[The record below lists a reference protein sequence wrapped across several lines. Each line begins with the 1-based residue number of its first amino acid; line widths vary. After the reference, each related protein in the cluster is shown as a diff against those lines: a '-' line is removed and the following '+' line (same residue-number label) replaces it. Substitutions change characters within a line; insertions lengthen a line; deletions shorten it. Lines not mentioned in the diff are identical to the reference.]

1 MKLIKYLLFF
11 LLIFTYNNQI
21 FGQELPLINI
31 YYPEDYKAESQNW
44 AISQSKKGT
53 IYIAN
58 NLGLLE
64 YNGASWQLYYT
75 PNGTI
80 MRSVKVVGD
89 KIFTGFYMDF
99 GYWMRDDFGELKYTS
114 LVKESKIPI
123 LEDEQFWNILEF
135 EEWILFQS
143 LERIYLYN
151 TKTKDYKTISSD
163 VKITKLIEVN
173 GEIYFQKFG
182 KGLFKLEK
190 GKAVLISDHQ
200 VFKTQVIVDMYS
212 DKGQI
217 LVLTDKRGFVT
228 FKNDEITEWNNTY
241 DILKD
246 RTIYS
251 GIRLKNGNYALG
263 SISDGILLLNEKG
276 EFIYNISQKN
286 GLSNNTV
293 LSVFED
299 INHNVWLGLDN
310 GINSINTQVPINK
323 FTEKEGKIGTV
334 YTSIIH
340 DGSLYLGTNQGLFLK
355 KYPSNDEF
363 KLVPSTQGQVW
374 SLLEVDGELFCG
386 HDMGTFII
394 EAGRIKKSLDILGAW
409 SFKRLDDTTILQGNY
424 TGLYVLKKQNQEW
437 GVKNKIEG
445 FDNSSRSFE
454 VFGKNQIFVNHEYKG
469 VFKLSVDDNFEKVI
483 KIEKDTL
490 ISKGVHSNLVKYNDR
505 ILYSF
510 KKGIYEY
517 TGSNTFVKDTTL
529 SKLFNDKNYTSGK
542 LVFDEKNNLLW
553 SFSKNYISYVKPN
566 DLNDISTIKRIPV
579 TESLRKGAIGY
590 ENILSL
596 NKNQFLTGVNNGYL
610 ILNLENEQEKN
621 RSYEICIDFVKK
633 YRQDSPKEMM
643 LLSVEGDFSSS
654 ENNLE
659 FEYSIPC
666 FMKNILPQYQ
676 YKLEGYSKSW
686 SSWEHESKTLFENL
700 PFGEYVFRVKGR
712 VGNKETTN
720 EATYT
725 FTIDKPWYATN
736 FMLVVYVSLVLAF
749 SYFMDRMYR
758 GYYRRQRK
766 RLLEKQEREFELK
779 SLESEKMLMKVKND
793 QLRIDVESK
802 SRELA
807 TSTMSIIK
815 KNELLGLIKN
825 ELVSGNEKSIKD
837 VIKII
842 DKNLNNTD
850 DWQMFKEAFNNAD
863 KDFIKKIKGLHPAL
877 TPNDLRL
884 CAYLRLNLSSK
895 EIAPLLN
902 ISPRSV
908 EVKRYRLRKKMNLDH
923 DVNLTDY
930 ILDV

>member
-1 MKLIKYLLFF
+1 MKLIKYLSFF
-11 LLIFTYNNQI
+11 LLFFFCNSKIY
-21 FGQELPLINI
+21 GQEFPLINI

-44 AISQSKKGT
+44 AISQSKNGT
-53 IYIAN
+53 IYVAN

-80 MRSVKVVGD
+80 MRSVKVVND

-99 GYWMRDDFGELKYTS
+99 GYWLRDDFGELKYTS
-114 LVKESKIPI
+114 IVKKSKISI

-151 TKTKDYKTISSD
+151 TKNKTCKTISSD

-182 KGLFKLEK
+182 NGLYKLEK
-190 GKAVLISDHQ
+190 GKAMLVSNHQ
-200 VFKTQVIVDMYS
+200 IFKNQVIVDMYF
-212 DKGQI
+212 DRGEI
-217 LVLTDKRGFVT
+217 LVLTDKKGFVT
-228 FKNDEITEWNNTY
+228 FKNGEINEWNSTY
-241 DILKD
+241 EILKD
-246 RTIYS
+246 KSIYS
-251 GIRLKNGNYALG
+251 STKLANGNYALG
-263 SISDGILLLNEKG
+263 SISDGILFFNERG
-276 EFIYNISQKN
+276 EFMYNISQKN

-299 INHNVWLGLDN
+299 INNNVWLGLDN
-310 GINSINTQVPINK
+310 GVNSINTEVPIKK

-334 YTSIIH
+334 YTSIVYE
-340 DGSLYLGTNQGLFLK
+340 GNLYLGTNQGLFSK
-355 KYPSNDEF
+355 RYPSNDEF
-363 KLVPSTQGQVW
+363 KLVSGTQGQVW
-374 SLLEVDGELFCG
+374 SLLEVDSELFCG

-394 EAGRIKKSLDILGAW
+394 ENGKIKKQLNILGAW
-409 SFKRLDDTTILQGNY
+409 SFKRLNDTTILQGNY
-424 TGLYVLKKQNQEW
+424 TGLYVLKKQNQGW
-437 GVKNKIEG
+437 QVKNKIEG

-454 VFGKNQIFVNHEYKG
+454 VFGRNQIFVNHEYKG
-469 VFKLSVDDNFEKVI
+469 VFKLLVDDNFEKVL

-490 ISKGVHSNLVKYNDR
+490 ISKGVHSNLVKYNGR

-517 TGSNTFVKDTTL
+517 TGNSTFIKDSTL

-566 DLNDISTIKRIPV
+566 DLNDISKIKRIPV
-579 TESLRKGAIGY
+579 AESLRKGAIGY

-610 ILNLENEQEKN
+610 MLDLENDKEKE
-621 RSYEICIDFVKK
+621 RSYEISIDFAKK
-633 YRQDSPKEMM
+633 YKQDLPKDM
-643 LLSVEGDFSSS
+643 LLLNVEGEFSSS
-654 ENNLE
+654 ENNLD
-659 FEYSIPC
+659 FYYSIPC
-666 FMKNILPQYQ
+666 FIKNIQPQYQ

-686 SSWEHESKTLFENL
+686 SSWEHQSKILFENL
-700 PFGEYVFRVKGR
+700 PFGEYVFRVRGR
-712 VGNKETTN
+712 VGNKQTTN
-720 EATYT
+720 EATYS
-725 FTIDKPWYATN
+725 FTINKPWYATN
-736 FMLVVYVSLVLAF
+736 LMLVVYFLLILAF

-766 RLLEKQEREFELK
+766 RLLEKKEREFELK
-779 SLESEKMLMKVKND
+779 SLENEKMLMKVKNE

-825 ELVSGNEKSIKD
+825 ELVSGNDKSIKD

-863 KDFIKKIKGLHPAL
+863 KDFIKKIKGLHPTL

-923 DVNLTDY
+923 DMNLTDY
-930 ILDV
+930 ILSV

>member
-1 MKLIKYLLFF
+1 MKLIKYPLFFLLFF
-11 LLIFTYNNQI
+11 LYNKHS

-44 AISQSKKGT
+44 AISQSEKGT

-80 MRSVKVVGD
+80 MRSVKVVND

-99 GYWMRDDFGELKYTS
+99 GFWVRDGYGELKYTS
-114 LVKESKIPI
+114 LVKESKIPV

-151 TKTKDYKTISSD
+151 TKTKEHKIISSD
-163 VKITKLIEVN
+163 VKITKLMEVN
-173 GEIYFQKFG
+173 SEIYFQKFG
-182 KGLFKLEK
+182 KGLYKLEK
-190 GKAVLISDHQ
+190 GKAILVSDNQ
-200 VFKTQVIVDMYS
+200 VFKNQVIVDMYS
-212 DKGQI
+212 NGGEI
-217 LVLTDKRGFVT
+217 LILTDKRGFMT
-228 FKNDEITEWNNTY
+228 FNNDGVKEWNNTY
-241 DILKD
+241 KLLKD
-246 RTIYS
+246 KTIYS
-251 GIRLKNGNYALG
+251 STKLKNGNYALG
-263 SISDGILLLNEKG
+263 SISDGVLFLSERG

-310 GINSINTQVPINK
+310 GVNNINTEVPIKK

-334 YTSIIH
+334 YTSIIF
-340 DGSLYLGTNQGLFLK
+340 DSNLYLGTNQGLFYK

-363 KLVPSTQGQVW
+363 KLIAGTQGQVW
-374 SLLEVDGELFCG
+374 SLLDVDDQLFCG

-394 EAGRIKKSLDILGAW
+394 EKEKIKERLNVLGAW
-409 SFKRLDDTTILQGNY
+409 SFKRLDATTILQGNY
-424 TGLYVLKKQNQEW
+424 TGLYVLKKKNKEW
-437 GVKNKIEG
+437 KVKNKIEG

-469 VFKLSVDDNFEKVI
+469 VFKLLVDNDFEKVL

-490 ISKGVHSNLVKYNDR
+490 ISKGVHSNLVKYDEK

-517 TGSNTFVKDTTL
+517 TGNNTFVKDSTL
-529 SKLFNDKNYTSGK
+529 SRLFNDKNYTSGK
-542 LVFDEKNNLLW
+542 LVFDKKNNLLW

-566 DLNDISTIKRIPV
+566 YLNDVSTIKRIPV
-579 TESLRKGAIGY
+579 TEPLRKGAIGY
-590 ENILSL
+590 ENILPL
-596 NKNQFLTGVNNGYL
+596 NKNQFLTGVNDGYL
-610 ILNLENEQEKN
+610 TLNLVNDKEEGET
-621 RSYEICIDFVKK
+621 YEISIDFIKK

-643 LLSVEGDFSSS
+643 LLNVEGAFSSA

-659 FEYSIPC
+659 FYYSIPC
-666 FMKNILPQYQ
+666 FMKNIQPQYQ

-686 SSWEHESKTLFENL
+686 SRWGNESKILFENL
-700 PFGEYVFRVKGR
+700 PYGEYVFRVRGR
-712 VGNKETTN
+712 AGNKQTTN
-720 EATYT
+720 EATYK
-725 FTIDKPWYATN
+725 FKIDKPWYATN
-736 FMLVVYVSLVLAF
+736 LMLVVYISLILAF

-779 SLESEKMLMKVKND
+779 SLESEKMLMKVKNE